1 MAPTETIEY
10 KVRTRLIELLFRN
23 APLSY
28 TVTLINAVLVML
40 VLDDYVP
47 GIELLIWLIT
57 IILITLLRLVL
68 VSAYWNAK
76 HPYDQITFYKNMHLV
91 GVYATAVLWGVLIYI
106 PGQHSEFW
114 IESFIAVV
122 IAGMTTGAV
131 LALSPLL
138 SAVLP
143 YLLLILLPVAGFFFL
158 SGDFRHFAMGLMVT
172 FYLLLLTQ
180 LVFRNHK
187 MLAETI
193 RQEIEAKTMFQFLE
207 KAKLETDRHED
218 LLEEQITNLP
228 GNTQEKA
235 VYFNTLDTP
244 VVITAENGTIRQ
256 INQSVL
262 HATGRDAEDMIGKNF
277 STLLVEADQDNIAAV
292 LANIKSA
299 DTTLAPVRFRF
310 ARPGAETPIFNW
322 KISRYQNLIFWTGMQ
337 PKD

>member
-1 MAPTETIEY
+1 MATTEGIEH
-10 KVRTRLIELLFRN
+10 KVRTRLIEHLFRN

-76 HPYDQITFYKNMHLV
+76 HPYDRITLYKNMHLV

-131 LALSPLL
+131 LALAPLL

-143 YLLLILLPVAGFFFL
+143 YLLLVLLPVAGFFFL

-172 FYLLLLTQ
+172 FYLLLLTR
-180 LVFRNHK
+180 LVFINHK
-187 MLAETI
+187 MLTETI
-193 RQEIEAKTMFQFLE
+193 RQEIDTRTMFQFLE

-218 LLEEQITNLP
+218 MLEEQITNLP

-235 VYFNTLDTP
+235 IYFDTLDNP
-244 VVITAENGTIRQ
+244 VIITRQDGIIRQ
-256 INQSVL
+256 VNQALL
-262 HATGRDAEDMIGKNF
+262 HATGKDAEDVIGKDF
-277 STLLVEADQDNIAAV
+277 STLAMSADQNNIATV
-292 LANIKSA
+292 LASLKSA
-299 DTTLAPVRFRF
+299 DMTLPPVRFRLTK
-310 ARPGAETPIFNW
+310 PGTENPLFNW
-322 KISRYQNLIFWTGMQ
+322 KITRHQNVFFWSGTQ
-337 PKD
+337 HKD